1 MTRRSLIMLSFVGAL
16 GLLLPLTPPA
26 MSQDQTGQSQEDT
39 GEDAGFLERQI
50 QNVLGGEGRTVRV
63 SGLSGLLSSQASID
77 LIEVS
82 DDDGIWLTI
91 RDIVLD
97 WRRLALLR
105 GRLEVDALT
114 VGAVNVA
121 RKPLPGPASAPALT
135 ADQDAEPKGFS
146 LPELPVSVNVRQL
159 SLGSLMLGE
168 PVIGQTV
175 NASING
181 SANLADG
188 EGAIDIALVRI
199 DGKQGSVRLNAGFE
213 NETRRLYLDFN
224 VEEEQGG
231 LVASLSGMP
240 GQPELKLNVSG
251 DAPLSDFTA
260 QISLKTD
267 DTDRLTGTVELRD
280 EPATTGAT
288 AQVIAA
294 DLSGDIAVLFL
305 PDYRNF
311 FGRNVEFKLRATQV
325 PEVGLTISQLDLMTN
340 GMSLSG
346 TAALSPAFLPISV
359 DLKAHL
365 GQQATGL
372 PVTLPLPGPAVTLQ
386 KADLEVTYDEANG
399 DDFTLSFIADGLQR
413 EDGLLLDQAEVS
425 VDGAL
430 RKSGPVDFDGLAA
443 TLSVALSGFSH
454 TDVALWDAVGD
465 DASLAGQIDW
475 TNRGALQISD
485 LKVEAGDVSLA
496 GTADIDGLQSAKIA
510 VDATLAAKAGDL
522 DRFSAISGQS
532 LAGAITADLTTN
544 YDVNSGAFDVD
555 LTGKTQDLAIGDDAA
570 NDLLAGAMDLNVKA
584 ARTAD
589 GIALDTLILR
599 GGSIDLTGSAD
610 IAPSGWPRKVE
621 VTGRIG
627 SDSAAPVSL
636 PGLVAK
642 LQSVDIDVSYDAR
655 SGDDFKALID
665 LKGFDGFDMT
675 LAEARIQA
683 DGQFDRSGADDP
695 VSSAVAAI
703 TSSVIGF
710 SHTDAALAQAV
721 GEGFDLAADLDWE
734 NGGDL
739 TITDL
744 RATSGDLS
752 LTGSAQIGGLQ
763 QDAIAVAA
771 KLKAAA
777 SDLSRFSAISGQ
789 QLGGAIGADLTAS
802 YDLPSGNFDIDLTG
816 KTQDLSV
823 GETTGNDLL
832 AGSVDLALQAAKTDE
847 GTELS
852 KLSVKG
858 DAVELT
864 GTASIGPD
872 NWPRKVDV
880 AGTVGTGGT
889 KPVTLPIPGPLASL
903 LGATIDLSY
912 DEATGDK
919 FKALIAA
926 RDFSRDGL
934 GVSSLRLSSDGEIV
948 KGSDG
953 ALIASA
959 KGTIAAL
966 VDGFTH
972 PDPGLVEAVGK
983 EVSLDAAI
991 DWVNGGV
998 LSLSGLR
1005 AAAGNVTLSGD
1016 ATVDGLQGDAVSMTA
1031 KIAAKA
1037 GDLDRFSKISGQTL
1051 GGEIAA
1057 DVSAVFNATSGHFD
1071 VDFSGQTQDLSVG
1084 QESANDL
1091 LAGRVDINVKA
1102 DRDDEGTQLSNL
1114 AIKGQAIDIAGTA
1127 LIAPD
1132 NWPSKVDIAGG
1143 IGSDSGA
1150 PVALPIPGP
1159 GPQALLQKATIDLS
1173 YDAAQQET
1181 FKALIAANGFSRDG
1195 VTVGTLS
1202 LTADGSVDRG
1212 DGGTGIAGVVAKI
1225 VGTVADAAA
1234 TDPEM
1239 NRALTDGADL
1249 TANVDWTVDENVL
1262 NISDLDLTSGEANVT
1277 ATARIDELGTAAM
1290 TVGADVKIASGPIA
1304 RFSGLAGRNLSGSLD
1319 ANTTADFAMETGYFD
1334 VDMSAVTNELRIG
1347 QADVDQLIRGEAQL
1361 VLDLVRNEEGFRID
1375 KVDLTTPQLTLAA
1388 TGGTVS
1394 GQTSIDLNGRLANV
1408 GQFAP
1413 GFNGPLVLAA
1423 KVDNQG
1429 DTWTI
1434 DSTLDGPG
1442 GSRIAATGDAWNGNG
1457 EMDLRATGTLPL
1469 GLVNRSLSPRSIQ
1482 GNANFDITVNGPPGL
1497 DAVAGTLTVL
1507 DARLVDPATRLAL
1520 ENLKVNVGIANASAT
1535 LDVGANLSTGGRL
1548 SVSGPITLTG
1558 DIPADITITLDK
1570 LTLLDP
1576 TLFETSIDGEIT
1588 FQGPVT
1594 GGAAIA
1600 GRIDIGRT
1608 EIKIPSSFGGPGA
1621 IPDIRHLSEPGAS
1634 LITRERAGLVQDD
1647 ESGNGGGGGPVYLLD
1662 LLVSAPNEIFIRG
1675 RGLEAE
1681 LGGEINIGGTTAAP
1695 VPSGDLD
1702 LIRGRMSLLS
1712 QNLEFEE
1719 ATVSFQGSLMPN
1731 LRMVAVSD
1739 NGTINAQIIIDGPI
1753 SDPEI
1758 TLQSDP
1764 ELPEDEVLAQLFFG
1778 KPIAD
1783 LTPVEVVQLAG
1794 AINELSG
1801 GSGGL
1806 FGRLRDGLGVDQ
1818 LNVSNDSDGTTSVSA
1833 GKYISEKIYTDVTV
1847 GSDGTSEIQLN
1858 YEIRKNFTARGSFD
1872 NNGNTAIGLSFETDY

>member
-1 MTRRSLIMLSFVGAL
+1 MTRRSLILLSFVGAL
-16 GLLLPLTPPA
+16 GLFLPLTPPA
-26 MSQDQTGQSQEDT
+26 MSQDQTNQTQEDT

-114 VGAVNVA
+114 VGAVDVA
-121 RKPLPGPASAPALT
+121 RKPLPTPASAPALT

-159 SLGSLMLGE
+159 SLGSLMLAE

-188 EGAIDIALVRI
+188 EGAIDIALVRV

-224 VEEEQGG
+224 IEEQQGG

-240 GQPELKLNVSG
+240 GQPELKLNING

-260 QISLKTD
+260 QLSLKTD
-267 DTDRLTGTVELRD
+267 DVDRLTGTVELRD
-280 EPATTGAT
+280 EPATTGAA

-311 FGRNVEFKLRATQV
+311 FGRNVQFKLRATQV
-325 PEVGLTISQLDLMTN
+325 PEVGLTISQLDLVTN
-340 GMSLSG
+340 GMSLTG

-359 DLKAHL
+359 DVKAHL

-386 KADLEVTYDEANG
+386 KADLEVTYDEADG

-413 EDGLLLDQAEVS
+413 EDGLLLDQAKVS

-430 RKSGPVDFDGLAA
+430 RKGGPADIDGLAA
-443 TLSVALSGFSH
+443 KLSVALSGFSH
-454 TDVALWDAVGD
+454 SDVALWDAVGD

-475 TNRGALQISD
+475 TNGGALQISD
-485 LKVEAGDVSLA
+485 LTVEAGDVSLA
-496 GTADIDGLQSAKIA
+496 GTADIDGLQSAKIS

-570 NDLLAGAMDLNVKA
+570 NDLLSGAMDLNVKA

-589 GIALDTLILR
+589 GIALDTLVLR

-642 LQSVDIDVSYDAR
+642 LQSADIDVSYDAA

-683 DGQFDRSGADDP
+683 DGQLDRSGADDP

-703 TSSVIGF
+703 TFRVNGF
-710 SHTDAALAQAV
+710 SHKDAALAQAV

-739 TITDL
+739 TIADL

-752 LTGSAQIGGLQ
+752 LTGSAQIDGLQ

-771 KLKAAA
+771 KLKAQA
-777 SDLSRFSAISGQ
+777 SDLDRFSAISGQ

-802 YDLPSGNFDIDLTG
+802 YDVPSGNFDIDLTG

-832 AGSVDLALQAAKTDE
+832 AGSVELALQAAKTDD

-852 KLSVKG
+852 NLSVKG

-889 KPVTLPIPGPLASL
+889 TPVILPIPGPLASL

-912 DEATGDK
+912 DEATGDR

-953 ALIASA
+953 DLIASA

-972 PDPGLVEAVGK
+972 PDPGLVQAVGK

-1005 AAAGNVTLSGD
+1005 AAAGNITLSGD

-1037 GDLDRFSKISGQTL
+1037 GDLDRFSAISGQTL
-1051 GGEIAA
+1051 GGTIAA

-1071 VDFSGQTQDLSVG
+1071 VDFSGQTEDLSVG

-1091 LAGRVDINVKA
+1091 LAGRVDIKVKA
-1102 DRDDEGTQLSNL
+1102 DRDDEGTRLSNL

-1127 LIAPD
+1127 MIAPD

-1143 IGSDSGA
+1143 IGSDNGA
-1150 PVALPIPGP
+1150 PVVLPIP

-1173 YDAAQQET
+1173 YDSAQQET
-1181 FKALIAANGFSRDG
+1181 FKALIGANGFSRDG
-1195 VTVGTLS
+1195 VTVGTVS
-1202 LTADGSVDRG
+1202 LTADGAVDRV

-1225 VGTVADAAA
+1225 VGRVADAAA

-1249 TANVDWTVDENVL
+1249 SANVDWTVDENVL
-1262 NISDLDLTSGEANVT
+1262 NISDLDLTSGDANVT

-1290 TVGADVKIASGPIA
+1290 TVGADMKITSGPIA

-1319 ANTTADFAMETGYFD
+1319 ANAKADFAMETGFFD
-1334 VDMSAVTNELRIG
+1334 VDMSAVTNELGIG
-1347 QADVDQLIRGEAQL
+1347 QADVDQLIRGESQL
-1361 VLDLVRNEEGFRID
+1361 VLDLFRNEDGLQID

-1408 GQFAP
+1408 GLFAP

-1442 GSRIAATGDAWNGNG
+1442 GSRVAATGDAWNGNG
-1457 EMDLRATGTLPL
+1457 QMDLRATGTLPL
-1469 GLVNRSLSPRSIQ
+1469 GLVNRTLSPRSIQ
-1482 GNANFDITVNGPPGL
+1482 GNAKFDITVNGPPGL

-1507 DARLVDPATRLAL
+1507 NARLVDPATRLAL
-1520 ENLKVNVGIANASAT
+1520 ENLKVNVGIVNAKAT
-1535 LDVGANLSTGGRL
+1535 LDVGANLSTGGKL

-1558 DIPADITITLDK
+1558 NIPADITVTLDK

-1576 TLFETSIDGEIT
+1576 TLFETSVDGEIT
-1588 FQGPVT
+1588 FRGPLT
-1594 GGAAIA
+1594 GGAEIA

-1608 EIKIPSSFGGPGA
+1608 EITIPSSFGGPGS
-1621 IPDIRHLSEPGAS
+1621 IPDIRHLSEPRAS
-1634 LITRERAGLVQDD
+1634 LITRRRAGLVQDE
-1647 ESGNGGGGGPVYLLD
+1647 ESGNGGGGGGPVYLLD
-1662 LLVSAPNEIFIRG
+1662 LIISAPNEIFIRG

-1712 QNLEFEE
+1712 QNLEFEV
-1719 ATVSFQGSLMPN
+1719 ATISFQGSLTPN

-1739 NGTINAQIIIDGPI
+1739 NGSINAQIIIDGPI
-1753 SDPEI
+1753 SEPEI

-1872 NNGNTAIGLSFETDY
+1872 NNGNTAIGLSFQTDY